1 MAMTALSSTLVDLV
15 IFTANLYS
23 FTRLEARIADGQDML
38 MSAFF
43 VHKILNRLLLWLC
56 DYLGIPALPRGPWE
70 L

>member
-15 IFTANLYS
+15 IFITNLYS
-23 FTRLEARIADGQDML
+23 FNRLEARVADGQDVL

-43 VHKILNRLLLWLC
+43 VHKILNRALVWAC
-56 DYLGIPALPRGPWE
+56 DYLGIPPLPRGQWE